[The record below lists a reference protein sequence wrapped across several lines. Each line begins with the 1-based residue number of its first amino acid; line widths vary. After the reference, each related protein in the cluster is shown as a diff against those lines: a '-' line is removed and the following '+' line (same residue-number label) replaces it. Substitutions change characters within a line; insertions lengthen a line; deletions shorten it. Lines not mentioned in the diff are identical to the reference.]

1 MRCFPSN
8 FSLTACFILLGS
20 YLPGVS
26 HGQDNVAVFMQ
37 AKLKHSQLVLKGLAM
52 EDYELIAKN
61 AQAMSLLCEDENWMV
76 LQTPEYRER
85 SAEFRRSVDAVT
97 EAAKKKNLEAAALGY
112 VDVTLKC
119 VNCHKYVR
127 KVRMARLEEFPQL
140 KLGSKPQ
147 EHQF

>member
-1 MRCFPSN
+1 MRR
-8 FSLTACFILLGS
+8 ILLLSSLLPSLLLLGILLSGS
-20 YLPGVS
+20 VRA
-26 HGQDNVAVFMQ
+26 QDNVAIFMK
-37 AKLKHSQLVLKGLAM
+37 AKLTHSQQVLKGLAM
-52 EDYELIAKN
+52 EDYELIAKS

-119 VNCHKYVR
+119 VNCHKFVR

-140 KLGSKPQ
+140 KLGSQPR
-147 EHQF
+147 